1 MIKKDF
7 MKEIENSLKI
17 VKREVD
23 KNIINGNIS
32 EAKEAINNQ
41 LKGLVGLDIMTID
54 TLSFSSVI
62 DIISREDEFNG
73 ERYIA
78 LGELLCLQGFVCQS
92 TGDEE
97 GQIKYYLKSID
108 ALNGAFM
115 EDSDIEKRYFQ
126 DGIHISDLL
135 SVYDLTINENKK
147 IFKFYEI
154 VGKYD
159 KAEDILFYMIKKSN
173 KDKNVIAMGI
183 NYYEKLKNLSDD
195 VLEAGNLSREEI
207 EDSYKELMNIC

>member
-62 DIISREDEFNG
+62 DIISR
-73 ERYIA
+73 
-78 LGELLCLQGFVCQS
+78 
-92 TGDEE
+92 
-97 GQIKYYLKSID
+97 
-108 ALNGAFM
+108 
-115 EDSDIEKRYFQ
+115 
-126 DGIHISDLL
+126 
-135 SVYDLTINENKK
+135 
-147 IFKFYEI
+147 
-154 VGKYD
+154 
-159 KAEDILFYMIKKSN
+159 
-173 KDKNVIAMGI
+173 
-183 NYYEKLKNLSDD
+183 
-195 VLEAGNLSREEI
+195 
-207 EDSYKELMNIC
+207 

>member
-73 ERYIA
+73 EKYIA

-108 ALNGAFM
+108 ALNEAFM

-135 SVYDLTINENKK
+135 SVDDLKINENKK

>member
-73 ERYIA
+73 EKYIA

-108 ALNGAFM
+108 ALNEAFM

-135 SVYDLTINENKK
+135 SGYHLTINENKK